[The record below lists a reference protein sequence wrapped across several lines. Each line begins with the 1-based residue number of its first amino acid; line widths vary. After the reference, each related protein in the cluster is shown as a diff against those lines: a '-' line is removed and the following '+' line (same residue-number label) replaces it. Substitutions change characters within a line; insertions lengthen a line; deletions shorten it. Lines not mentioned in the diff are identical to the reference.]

1 MSQMQNGCG
10 VQSGMLLRVCREVL
24 LSSVNVGVLASLFT
38 FGAAPRPSN
47 LGVQVRSS
55 MYCIGTYGLYRNG

>member
-1 MSQMQNGCG
+1 MVQNIYDGA
-10 VQSGMLLRVCREVL
+10 CREVL

-47 LGVQVRSS
+47 LGLQD
-55 MYCIGTYGLYRNG
+55 IGTQLADECMSCSLADCVTCCCNS